1 MKPSN
6 LAPFEY
12 IGIPTS
18 FFLGWIFFSEAP
30 FDQLFPGVLL
40 IVSAGFLII
49 WRERKKGLA

>member
-6 LAPFEY
+6 LDPFEY

-18 FFLGWIFFSEAP
+18 FLLGWIFFSEAP
-30 FDQLFPGVLL
+30 FDQLFPGVLF